1 MNAQTPVGLEIV
13 SVSKPEHKHTDITAA
28 EYVARL
34 KTDKSVHEVAE
45 LFGKFIA
52 LDKIEIE
59 KRTKKKTI
67 NLVDIKPH
75 ITVLDSKELEDS
87 FEVTKG
93 FEMWYNIKAFELPS
107 VLPTRVNATPLNE
120 RHDIKAG
127 SPLAL
132 QR

>member
-1 MNAQTPVGLEIV
+1 M
-13 SVSKPEHKHTDITAA
+13 
-28 EYVARL
+28 
-34 KTDKSVHEVAE
+34 
-45 LFGKFIA
+45 
-52 LDKIEIE
+52 
-59 KRTKKKTI
+59 
-67 NLVDIKPH
+67 DIKPH

-87 FEVTKG
+87 FEVTLKLPCGSSFNLNVNVVIDTFCERYGIEISEIYTERTKILMRKFYINILAKG